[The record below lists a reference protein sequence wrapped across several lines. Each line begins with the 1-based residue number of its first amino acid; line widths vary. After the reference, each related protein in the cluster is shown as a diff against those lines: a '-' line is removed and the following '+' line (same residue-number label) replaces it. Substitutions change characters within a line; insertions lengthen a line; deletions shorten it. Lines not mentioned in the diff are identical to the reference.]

1 MENKLEDLIKLA
13 YRKWKKDSPR
23 AQENHPDEE
32 TLACFVENKLSE
44 EENES
49 VCAHLI
55 ACYSCLEA
63 IVAQA
68 GLKASEIEELPEGL
82 IERVK
87 GLEGSIDK
95 SFILE
100 IILKAKEKLLE
111 MLETNGDIL
120 VGQELM
126 PASILRSRQI
136 KEFKDKVTILKDFQ
150 SVRIEVSIESKQ
162 SRSVNLT
169 VIAKEKQTNKLI
181 RDLRITLIKDDI
193 ELESYLSDSGSVTF
207 EQVILGKYSIEIVAS
222 QDKLATVKLD
232 IKK

>member
-1 MENKLEDLIKLA
+1 MENKLEGLIRLA
-13 YRKWKKDSPR
+13 YRKWKKDSVR
-23 AQENHPDEE
+23 AEDDHPDEE
-32 TLACFVENKLSE
+32 ILACFLENKLSE
-44 EENES
+44 EESEP

-55 ACYSCLEA
+55 ACRPCLEA
-63 IVAQA
+63 VVVQS
-68 GLKASEIEELPEGL
+68 GLKVSEIEELPGGL
-82 IERVK
+82 LERVK
-87 GLEGSIDK
+87 GLAGSIGRPLV
-95 SFILE
+95 LE

-136 KEFKDKVTILKDFQ
+136 KEFKDRVTILKDFQ
-150 SVRIEVSIESKQ
+150 NVRIEVGIESKEAPG
-162 SRSVNLT
+162 VNLT
-169 VIAKEKQTNKLI
+169 VMAKEKQTNKLI
-181 RDLRITLIKDDI
+181 QDLRVTLIKDGL

-207 EQVILGKYSIEIVAS
+207 EQVLPGRYSIEITVS